1 MALAKTIKKKQ
12 KLKKQ
17 ISTEAIRH
25 SYLYRQITMNRDIE
39 IVGSDRS
46 TEQGS
51 VDTKQL
57 RSASVKEVLLWEAT

>member
-25 SYLYRQITMNRDIE
+25 SYLYRQITMNRDKE
-39 IVGSDRS
+39 PGQVRS
-46 TEQGS
+46 EKHGGD
-51 VDTKQL
+51 VPQL
-57 RSASVKEVLLWEAT
+57 RNASIKEVLSWEAT

>member
-1 MALAKTIKKKQ
+1 MALDKTTKKTQ

-17 ISTEAIRH
+17 ISTDAIRH
-25 SYLYRQITMNRDIE
+25 SYLYRQIPMNRDIE
-39 IVGSDRS
+39 IIGSEHS
-46 TEQGS
+46 PEQHS